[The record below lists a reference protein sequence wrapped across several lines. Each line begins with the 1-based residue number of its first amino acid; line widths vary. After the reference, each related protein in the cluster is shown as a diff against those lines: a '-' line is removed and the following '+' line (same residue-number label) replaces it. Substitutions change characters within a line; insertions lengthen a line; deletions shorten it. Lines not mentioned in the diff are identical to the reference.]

1 MSEISKAY
9 EPQSVEDKWYD
20 FWLKHGCF
28 TADPN
33 SAKPAYSIVI
43 PPPNVT
49 GMLHMGHV
57 LNNTIQDILSR
68 KARMDGKEVLWL
80 PGTDHAGIA
89 TQMMV
94 EKQLKKE
101 EKKSRHDLGREEFL
115 KRVWAWKEKHG
126 DIIINQLKKLGCSC
140 DWTRERFTMD
150 PEYSRCVQKVFV
162 DLYKKGLIY
171 RGKRMVN
178 WCPVSQTALSDEEV
192 EMKPQKGF
200 MYHFKVQ
207 VAESLSGSSR
217 GNEAQTGK
225 SETGN
230 RKPEISKSLL
240 TSAATEKKEGGPGID
255 SEGRIWLTI
264 ATTRPET
271 IPGDTA
277 VAVNPKD
284 PRYAHLIGKHIV
296 RPLPAELPHQQKLIP
311 IIGDEHVD
319 FEFGTGVLKVTPAHD
334 KADFDIGTR
343 HKLPLIE
350 VINADGSMNDLAG
363 ADLRGLDRFKA
374 RKIAVEK
381 LRELEMLV
389 EEKPYENNVGFSQR
403 ADVPIEPRLSEQW
416 FLKYPAVEQ
425 SKACVAQDGYVAAPD
440 LSKKAARIIAATGKE
455 IPGKNIHELRKA
467 ALAYARQHGI
477 IGVPFKNED
486 SGITIRIGRQSLSHA
501 FSHLGV
507 ANILAVVVLPELIRT
522 AVWISSE
529 PHEPHNPMV
538 KRVHRLVAALSLA
551 GELYCVLI
559 TAKEFKDGTVLYDH
573 RTKKITFGGKSLE
586 AHLPKEKL
594 DTQPAPNAE
603 VKIGDLLA
611 GVNVVKMRFHPQR
624 WAKVYDHW
632 LTNIQDWCISRQLW
646 WGHRIPVWTL
656 SVRSHSE
663 VMPELNLLSKLD
675 EYFKEF
681 NLSDQVFIK
690 FHGAHQEGL
699 QRYLS
704 GELSSLEYVEICTL
718 SSDADHAVKLLNNLE
733 ELGALRNFPLNSA
746 KLFPTRRAWEIA
758 KDVMENLIRDR
769 VVQDPDVLDTW
780 FSSWLWPFATM
791 GWPEQTDTLKK
802 FYPTTDLVTGPDIIF
817 FWVARMIMAGYEFM
831 GDPKFGLPDAMPF
844 QNVYF
849 TGIIRDKQGRKMS
862 KTLGNSPDPL
872 VLIEQYGADALRFG
886 TMRSAPLGQDVLF
899 DEKDVELGRN
909 FCNKLWN
916 ACRFRQMVGGTGVT
930 PEQFEIQGEIEPKL
944 LTPDDKW
951 ILLKLDAAIREVTI
965 ALNEYKFSEATAAL
979 YRFFWNEYCDWYVEA
994 SKAIL
999 RSVEELK
1006 GENVEGADASTLQ
1019 RFNAST
1025 AQKANTLALIDFVL
1039 SHTIRLFHPFLPFIT
1054 EELWHGMGYATDM
1067 PDNQGG
1073 KTIMNAPWP
1082 MPFDEDFKGHYGLAE
1097 SDLEATN
1104 VKYELVRNGRD
1115 LRRAGNIQAAKKV
1128 KYVFKPAQPLTPHD
1142 AEVIKLLLNAET
1154 LEVKADYQPPKGTPN
1169 VASKLGELFLPLE
1182 GLIDVA
1188 AEKVRLTKEVEK
1200 IQSEIVKVE
1209 QKLAN
1214 PNFTQKVP
1222 PAVLAEHEQRLV
1234 EWKTKLAHTQ
1244 ASLDALG

>member
-20 FWLKHGCF
+20 FWLKQGCF
-28 TADPN
+28 TADPK

-89 TQMMV
+89 TQVMV

-150 PEYSRCVQKVFV
+150 EDYSRCVQKVFV
-162 DLYKKGLIY
+162 ELYKKNLIY

-207 VAESLSGSSR
+207 VAE
-217 GNEAQTGK
+217 APDT
-225 SETGN
+225 
-230 RKPEISKSLL
+230 
-240 TSAATEKKEGGPGID
+240 
-255 SEGRIWLTI
+255 WLTI

-296 RPLPAELPHQQKLIP
+296 RPLPAELPRAQKLIP
-311 IIGDEHVD
+311 IIGDEHVY

-350 VINADGSMNDLAG
+350 VINADGTMNALAG
-363 ADLRGLDRFKA
+363 GPLAGLDRFKA
-374 RKIAVEK
+374 RKVAVE
-381 LRELEMLV
+381 LLTEQGVMI

-416 FLKYPAVEQ
+416 FLKYPAVPE
-425 SKACVAQDGYVAAPD
+425 SKACVAG
-440 LSKKAARIIAATGKE
+440 
-455 IPGKNIHELRKA
+455 
-467 ALAYARQHGI
+467 
-477 IGVPFKNED
+477 
-486 SGITIRIGRQSLSHA
+486 GR
-501 FSHLGV
+501 
-507 ANILAVVVLPELIRT
+507 
-522 AVWISSE
+522 
-529 PHEPHNPMV
+529 M
-538 KRVHRLVAALSLA
+538 K
-551 GELYCVLI
+551 
-559 TAKEFKDGTVLYDH
+559 
-573 RTKKITFGGKSLE
+573 
-586 AHLPKEKL
+586 
-594 DTQPAPNAE
+594 
-603 VKIGDLLA
+603 
-611 GVNVVKMRFHPQR
+611 FHPDR

-646 WGHRIPVWTL
+646 WGHRIPVWKKSFDCFSL
-656 SVRSHSE
+656 GSVYTDVSD
-663 VMPELNLLSKLD
+663 LLSLGVKT
-675 EYFKEF
+675 
-681 NLSDQVFIK
+681 
-690 FHGAHQEGL
+690 
-699 QRYLS
+699 
-704 GELSSLEYVEICTL
+704 LEYIGKD
-718 SSDADHAVKLLNNLE
+718 SSNVAVIIDGKPVTADAKKLL
-733 ELGALRNFPLNSA
+733 ELGVALQESDKEIREIEAQVCTIDSKIISELE
-746 KLFPTRRAWEIA
+746 RQGWE
-758 KDVMENLIRDR
+758 
-769 VVQDPDVLDTW
+769 QDSDVLDTW

-791 GWPEQTDTLKK
+791 GWPEPTETLKK

-831 GDPKFGLPDAMPF
+831 GDAKFALPDAMPF

-872 VLIEQYGADALRFG
+872 VLIAQYGADALRFG

-916 ACRFRQMVGGTGVT
+916 ACRFRQMQGGEV
-930 PEQFEIQGEIEPKL
+930 QGEIERTL

-979 YRFFWNEYCDWYVEA
+979 YKFFWSEYCDWYVEA
-994 SKAIL
+994 SKASL
-999 RSVEELK
+999 PRPPAEAAPGEAPVAVAALSPEVE
-1006 GENVEGADASTLQ
+1006 A
-1019 RFNAST
+1019 R
-1025 AQKANTLALIDFVL
+1025 KANTIAVIDFVL
-1039 SHTIRLFHPFLPFIT
+1039 SHTIRLFHPFVPFIT
-1054 EELWHGMGYATDM
+1054 EELWNGMGYATDM

-1082 MPFDEDFKGHYGLAE
+1082 LPFDDDFKGHYGL
-1097 SDLEATN
+1097 DDCYLEMTDT
-1104 VKYELVRNGRD
+1104 KYELVRNGRD

-1128 KYVFKPAQPLTPHD
+1128 KYVFKPAQHLTTHD
-1142 AEVIKLLLNAET
+1142 AEVIKLLLNAES
-1154 LEVKADYQPPKGTPN
+1154 LEVNADYQPPKGTPT
-1169 VASKLGELFLPLE
+1169 VQSKLGELFLPLE

-1188 AEKVRLTKEVEK
+1188 AEKIRLAKEVEK

-1214 PNFTQKVP
+1214 PNFTSKVP
-1222 PAVLAEHEQRLV
+1222 PAVLAEHEQRLA
-1234 EWKTKLAHTQ
+1234 EWRSKLAHTQ
-1244 ASLDALG
+1244 ASLDTLG